1 MVGKWKAAVFA
12 IACKKLGS
20 VVSASVLGIAV
31 CWLTAKVGTTCGKT
45 KFGSRSGLW
54 LSSRYRV
61 HQLVSNVS
69 WVRLVSR
76 FPIKAVLTPV
86 AVLPG
91 RVRNGSKSAG
101 AAPLETRYA
110 LRKF

>member
-1 MVGKWKAAVFA
+1 MVGKGKVAVFA
-12 IACKKLGS
+12 IACRKVGS
-20 VVSASVLGIAV
+20 VVSASVRGIAV
-31 CWLTAKVGTTCGKT
+31 CCPTNKLGTICGKVW
-45 KFGSRSGLW
+45 FGSRSGLW

-76 FPIKAVLTPV
+76 FPIKALLTPV